1 MNLSVR
7 GWVNMRINT
16 NNSCEDAP
24 FFVIEGERPEEDYE
38 TRRRE
43 QKEAFL
49 KEDRRKLYEELM
61 AEFEGK

>member
-1 MNLSVR
+1 
-7 GWVNMRINT
+7 MRINT